1 MINKILTLLKSKFLW
16 LNVLAAVAVLVII
29 STIVMFCLKI
39 YTHHGESIT
48 VPNVIGLYEHEAR
61 ELFERAGL
69 SMEIVD
75 SVYLRNE
82 KPGVIVEQTPKQGLS
97 VKGGR
102 IIFLTVNANAKR
114 EIAIPDLIGVS
125 ERQATSTLNSLG
137 FNIGSINIVPSEYAD
152 MVLEI
157 RHNDRILK
165 AGDKLPDG
173 STLSIS
179 VGRNDTIVSGEM
191 VVVPSLIGL
200 SATEAER
207 IISENNMV
215 VGYVGFDQ
223 PQPKNDSEKLQYKVY
238 RQMPEAEQ
246 VVIPGKRIDIWLSK
260 DPRKQQGERDKK
272 DDDFF
277 N

>member
-1 MINKILTLLKSKFLW
+1 
-16 LNVLAAVAVLVII
+16 
-29 STIVMFCLKI
+29 MFCLKI